1 MRIDGDLDFE
11 ATYFLRVT
19 TFLGRTGEY
28 RVSLRGP
35 IDDHSNSTEG
45 ATRLSDRS
53 LPGVIERPGDL
64 DVFAFDVR
72 DPGVYR
78 LRSTGDTDTHCTLLD
93 PEGAVIVS
101 DDDGGQGSNCEV
113 SETLE
118 GAGTYYLRV
127 RHFSRFRVGAYA
139 VERIVGAAP
148 PVEDDYGDTPET
160 AGRIRAGEEVGAEL
174 EEQGDI
180 DHFLFVPNQTG
191 MWRAETLGD
200 LDTTCVLL
208 TDVGERLDDDDDSG
222 MGMNC
227 QIDFSLVA
235 GRGYI
240 FVVRGFVD
248 REQGMYTVRTTS
260 IPQE

>member
-1 MRIDGDLDFE
+1 M
-11 ATYFLRVT
+11 
-19 TFLGRTGEY
+19 
-28 RVSLRGP
+28 
-35 IDDHSNSTEG
+35 
-45 ATRLSDRS
+45 
-53 LPGVIERPGDL
+53 
-64 DVFAFDVR
+64 
-72 DPGVYR
+72 
-78 LRSTGDTDTHCTLLD
+78 
-93 PEGAVIVS
+93 
-101 DDDGGQGSNCEV
+101 
-113 SETLE
+113 
-118 GAGTYYLRV
+118 
-127 RHFSRFRVGAYA
+127 
-139 VERIVGAAP
+139 
-148 PVEDDYGDTPET
+148 
-160 AGRIRAGEEVGAEL
+160 GAEL

-200 LDTTCVLL
+200 LDTNRPVLL

-235 GRGYI
+235 GRAI